1 MKIGLTETG
10 VMECWNHG
18 VMGAE
23 SGTQHSNTPV
33 FHHSNPTCMQVIE
46 TIAAMRTWSEAQR
59 RAERCIVFVPT
70 MGALH
75 EGHLALVRDAR
86 RRGDRV
92 VVSIFVNPMQFGPK
106 EDFAAYPRDL
116 GRDRVLL
123 EQEGVDAL
131 FFPSVSEIYPAG
143 FQTHVEV
150 ENVSSPLCGAV
161 RPGHFRGVATVVTKL
176 FNIVKPQVAIFGEK
190 DYQQLQVI
198 RRFVRDLDM
207 DVEIVGHPIVREK
220 DGLAMSSRN
229 AYLNAEER
237 QAALCLSRSLCR
249 AERLVRRGEKSA
261 QRLLDAVSF
270 EIGREA
276 LAQIEYVKLCDADTL
291 TDVEVVDDKALLALA
306 VRIGK
311 TRLID
316 NRLLQR

>member
-1 MKIGLTETG
+1 MKILERI
-10 VMECWNHG
+10 
-18 VMGAE
+18 
-23 SGTQHSNTPV
+23 SD
-33 FHHSNPTCMQVIE
+33 
-46 TIAAMRTWSEAQR
+46 MRAWSETER
-59 RAERCIVFVPT
+59 RAGRRIVFVPT

-75 EGHLALVRDAR
+75 EGHLTLVRDAR
-86 RRGDRV
+86 RRGDLV

-106 EDFAAYPRDL
+106 EDFSAYPRDL
-116 GRDRVLL
+116 NRDRVLL
-123 EQEGVDAL
+123 EEERVDAL
-131 FFPSVSEIYPAG
+131 FFPSVAEIYPTG
-143 FQTHVEV
+143 FQTHIEV
-150 ENVSSPLCGAV
+150 ESVSLPLCGAV

-176 FNIVKPQVAIFGEK
+176 FNIVKPHVAIFGEK

-198 RRFVRDLDM
+198 RQFVRDLDIE
-207 DVEIVGHPIVREK
+207 VEIVGHPIVREK

-229 AYLNAEER
+229 AYLNTAER

-249 AERLVRRGEKSA
+249 AERMLRRGERSA
-261 QRLLDAVSF
+261 QVLLEAVCG

-276 LAQIEYVKLCDADTL
+276 SAQIEYVKLCDPATLADIESVS
-291 TDVEVVDDKALLALA
+291 DRALLALA